1 MIQDSPQTVSTERS
15 ASEHSTEE
23 YSDAHSITSSFE
35 KMQNWD
41 DEDVASAQSTPTLE
55 EANSKETSPGGHEE
69 KVPDQPTVT
78 TPTDSSSEPQVYV
91 SMQELMNQLFTAI
104 VSTESELSTSWHN

>member
-1 MIQDSPQTVSTERS
+1 
-15 ASEHSTEE
+15 
-23 YSDAHSITSSFE
+23 
-35 KMQNWD
+35 MQNWD

-55 EANSKETSPGGHEE
+55 ETNSKETSPGGHEE

-78 TPTDSSSEPQVYV
+78 TPTDSSSEPQVYL

-104 VSTESELSTSWHN
+104 VSTESEFSLGQRQLTQQTMVSFNPSSRPSVASVTRKT